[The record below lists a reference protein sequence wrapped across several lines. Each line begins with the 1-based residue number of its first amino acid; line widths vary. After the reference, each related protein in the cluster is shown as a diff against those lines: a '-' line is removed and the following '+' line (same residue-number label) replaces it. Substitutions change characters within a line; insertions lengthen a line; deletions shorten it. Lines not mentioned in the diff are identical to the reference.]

1 MKTLM
6 PRFVREAQGQALIE
20 YPLLCPLIAV
30 ASIAAMNLLGGSIS
44 AIFGRVQ
51 AALDAAPNN

>member
-1 MKTLM
+1 
-6 PRFVREAQGQALIE
+6 
-20 YPLLCPLIAV
+20 
-30 ASIAAMNLLGGSIS
+30 MNLLGGSIS